1 MTAFSKKTLRDVP
14 LDGETVLLRAD
25 YNVPLT
31 DSGEI
36 SDDYRIVSSVPTV
49 KYLVEHGCRVVI
61 CSHLGRPG
69 GKPNEA
75 ESLAPVAVRLE
86 ELLGQKVSFVPDCIG
101 DGVRQA
107 AKRLGPGE
115 VLLLENVRFY
125 AAEEANDPAFAR
137 DIARATGAAYFVQ
150 DGFGVVHR
158 AHATTSAV
166 TTILP
171 SVAGLLV
178 EKEYTMITGAVEK
191 PERPLL
197 AILGGAK
204 IADKIG
210 VIERFV
216 ALADKVIIGGAMA
229 NTFLQYKGYD
239 IGQSKSE
246 AGLAPVIDR
255 IYEAA
260 RHKTEAVDEFIVL
273 PSDVA
278 VAHSLDEDTRR
289 TVVGISEVRH
299 DEYILDIGPE
309 SIQAI
314 VEAVNESHT
323 VVWNGTLGLAER
335 EQFAYGSART
345 AMALAQ
351 RPEAV
356 SVIGGGDTADFVLK
370 WDGGRGTSFS
380 HVSTGGGASL
390 ELMAGQPMPG
400 IDALLD
406 A

>member
-1 MTAFSKKTLRDVP
+1 MAAFSKKTIKDIP
-14 LDGETVLLRAD
+14 LDGQVVLLRAD

-31 DSGEI
+31 DAGEI
-36 SDDYRIVSSVPTV
+36 SDDYRVVSSLPTV
-49 KYLVEHGCRVVI
+49 NYLIERGCRVVI

-69 GKPNEA
+69 GKPNPV
-75 ESLAPVAVRLE
+75 ESLAPVALRLS
-86 ELLGQKVSFVPDCIG
+86 ELLERPVGFVNDCIG
-101 DGVRQA
+101 DGVKQA
-107 AKRLGPGE
+107 AKRLSKGE

-125 AAEEANDPAFAR
+125 AEEEANDPAFAAKLAEASG
-137 DIARATGAAYFVQ
+137 ARYFVQ

-158 AHATTSAV
+158 AHASTSAITGV
-166 TTILP
+166 LP

-178 EKEYTMITGAVEK
+178 EKEYTMIKTAVEN
-191 PERPLL
+191 PERPLT

-216 ALADKVIIGGAMA
+216 ALADKVMIGGAMA
-229 NTFLQYKGYD
+229 NTFLQYHGYD

-246 AGLAPVIDR
+246 DGLSEVIDR
-255 IYEAA
+255 IYAA
-260 RHKTEAVDEFIVL
+260 AEQKTDAVDDFIVL
-273 PSDVA
+273 PRDVA
-278 VAHSLDEDTRR
+278 VARSLDDDARR
-289 TVVGISEVRH
+289 TVVGIGDVRH
-299 DEYILDIGPE
+299 DEYILDIGTE
-309 SIQAI
+309 TIQAI
-314 VEAVNESHT
+314 VDAVAVSRT

-345 AMALAQ
+345 ALALAQ
-351 RPEAV
+351 QVGVV

-370 WDGGRGTSFS
+370 WDGKNGASFS

-390 ELMAGQPMPG
+390 ELMAGEPMPG